1 MKRQLPI
8 LLVATATLLLA
19 AACGDDAADATPTPS
34 GTPDATSTTAR
45 TVTPSPTARSG
56 PIVLQSPTITPSGL
70 RYQDIVVGSGATPQQ
85 GQRVTVHYTGYF
97 TDGRKFDSSL
107 DRSQP
112 FTFVLG
118 VGQVIAGWDEGIAT
132 MKVGGKRLLYIPAKL
147 AYGSRGQGPI
157 PPDTDLVFEVELLD
171 VR

>member
-8 LLVATATLLLA
+8 LLVATAALLLA
-19 AACGDDAADATPTPS
+19 AACGDDDADATPTPS
-34 GTPDATSTTAR
+34 GTPAATSTTAR

-56 PIVLQSPTITPSGL
+56 PIVLQSPTTTATGL

-118 VGQVIAGWDEGIAT
+118 VGQVIAGWDEGVAT